1 MFVHW
6 LKHLLF
12 VSPDNNMLIGEV
24 LTKRNVVSA
33 TDLKT
38 ALDIQKERLNTDGK
52 AIPLGRIIVELGL
65 ASEKDLV
72 SVIND
77 HYKVSIA
84 SLSENTRDWV
94 EKDKGF
100 FSGIFFRFG
109 WPIWFQLSVTMM
121 LILLST
127 IGGLFFFIA
136 ERQEEHLKNQA
147 MDMGM
152 VSLHFFGK
160 NAGIPMLNEDILALN
175 TLLKNAEGVDGH
187 LYAFVTNNEKII
199 MAHTDQSKIGTLI
212 EPFNNIKKIT
222 KNEDVTSFDY
232 VLAGKGHVLD
242 MSTPILFDGKE
253 LGEIHVGLSV
263 NFINQ
268 LFVQEKS
275 YLALCTLAAAFVALI
290 VAVIFGVMYSRP
302 ISLLVRATREISKG
316 NYQHRVT
323 LKRNDE
329 LGRLAKAFNRM
340 GSELA
345 RQAVMKETFGK
356 YVGTE
361 VLDMIMIDP
370 KSQWLKGRKNEA
382 SILFADVR
390 GFTAYSE
397 TKDPEQIVEKLN
409 EYFDIAT
416 QVILKHG
423 GYIDK
428 FIGDAVLGVFG
439 VPVFCEDHSERC
451 VRAAVEMQNEFKK
464 ASGGGNEL
472 LSLVGIGLKTGVV
485 VAGNIGSQSKMEYT
499 VVGDSVNIASK
510 LNGFA
515 MPGEIIADD
524 SVCYRLK
531 EKLDYIAL
539 APQKIKGRMEPVQ
552 IFKILG
558 FKTKWKSKKS

>member
-12 VSPDNNMLIGEV
+12 ASPDKNMLIGEV
-24 LTKRNVVSA
+24 LKKREVVSEN
-33 TDLKT
+33 DLKT
-38 ALDIQKERLNTDGK
+38 ALEIQKERLNIEGK
-52 AIPLGRIIVELGL
+52 AIPLGRIIVELGF
-65 ASEKDLV
+65 ASEEDLV

-77 HYKVSIA
+77 HYKVSIKA
-84 SLSENTRDWV
+84 LSENTRDWV
-94 EKDKGF
+94 GKDKGI
-100 FSGIFFRFG
+100 FSDSFYGFG

-121 LILLST
+121 LILLLT
-127 IGGLFFFIA
+127 IGTLFYIIT
-136 ERQEEHLKNQA
+136 ERQRDRLYNQA

-160 NAGIPMLNEDILALN
+160 NAGIPILNEDILALN
-175 TLLKNAEGVDGH
+175 TLLKNAEDVDGH
-187 LYAFVTNNEKII
+187 IYAFVTNNEKII
-199 MAHTDQSKIGTLI
+199 MAHTDQGKIGTLA
-212 EPFNNIKKIT
+212 EPFNNINKIT
-222 KNEDVTSFDY
+222 KNGDVTSFDY
-232 VLAGKGHVLD
+232 VLSGKGHVLD

-253 LGEIHVGLSV
+253 LGEVHVGLSV

-275 YLALCTLAAAFVALI
+275 YLALYALAAAFVALI
-290 VAVIFGVMYSRP
+290 VAVVFGVMYSRP

-345 RQAVMKETFGK
+345 KQAVMKETFGK

-361 VLDMIMIDP
+361 VLDMIMDDP
-370 KSQWLKGRKNEA
+370 KNKWLKGRKNEA

-397 TKDPEQIVEKLN
+397 TKDPEQIVERLN

-416 QVILKHG
+416 RVILKHG
-423 GYIDK
+423 GYLDK

-451 VRAAVEMQNEFKK
+451 VRAAIEMQDEFRK
-464 ASGGGNEL
+464 AAGGGNEL
-472 LSLVGIGLKTGVV
+472 LALVGIGLKTGVV

-515 MPGEIIADD
+515 MAGEIIADE
-524 SVCYRLK
+524 SVCFRLK
-531 EKLDYIAL
+531 DKLDYKVL
-539 APQKIKGRMEPVQ
+539 APQRIKGRTEPVQ

>member
-1 MFVHW
+1 
-6 LKHLLF
+6 
-12 VSPDNNMLIGEV
+12 MLIGEV
-24 LTKRNVVSA
+24 LKKRKVVSE
-33 TDLKT
+33 TDLER
-38 ALDIQKERLNTDGK
+38 ALKIQKDRLNSEGK
-52 AIPLGRIIVELGL
+52 AVPLGRIIVELGF

-77 HYKVSIA
+77 HYKVSIT

-94 EKDKGF
+94 GKDKGIF
-100 FSGIFFRFG
+100 SDSFSGFG
-109 WPIWFQLSVTMM
+109 WPIWFQLAVTMM
-121 LILLST
+121 LILLLT
-127 IGGLFFFIA
+127 IGSLFFIIT
-136 ERQEEHLKNQA
+136 ERQRDRLYNQA

-160 NAGIPMLNEDILALN
+160 NAGIPLLNEDILALN
-175 TLLKNAEGVDGH
+175 TLLKNAEDVDGH
-187 LYAFVTNNEKII
+187 LYAFITNNQKTI
-199 MAHTDQSKIGTLI
+199 MAHTDQGQIGVLA
-212 EPFNNIKKIT
+212 EPFNNINKIT
-222 KNEDVTSFDY
+222 KNGDVTSFDY
-232 VLAGKGHVLD
+232 VLKGKGRVLD

-253 LGEIHVGLSV
+253 LGTVHVGLSV

-275 YLALCTLAAAFVALI
+275 YLALCTL
-290 VAVIFGVMYSRP
+290 VAVIVALFIAVFFGLMYSRP
-302 ISLLVRATREISKG
+302 ISLLVSATREISRG
-316 NYQHRVT
+316 NYQHRVS
-323 LKRNDE
+323 LKRKDE

-361 VLDMIMIDP
+361 VLDMIMVDP
-370 KSQWLKGRKNEA
+370 KNQWLKGRKNEA

-397 TKDPEQIVEKLN
+397 TKDPEQVVEKLN

-423 GYIDK
+423 GYLDK

-451 VRAAVEMQNEFKK
+451 VRAAIDMQNEFRK
-464 ASGGGNEL
+464 ASGNGNEL

-515 MPGEIIADD
+515 MPGEIIADE

-531 EKLDYIAL
+531 DRLDYTAL
-539 APQKIKGRMEPVQ
+539 APQKIKGRTEPVQ

-558 FKTKWKSKKS
+558 FKEKWKSRKS

>member
-12 VSPDNNMLIGEV
+12 ASPDKNMLIGEV
-24 LTKRNVVSA
+24 LKKRKVVSESDIEQA
-33 TDLKT
+33 LK
-38 ALDIQKERLNTDGK
+38 IQKERLNSEGK
-52 AIPLGRIIVELGL
+52 AVQLGRIIVELGF

-72 SVIND
+72 SAIND
-77 HYKVSIA
+77 HYKVSIK
-84 SLSENTRDWV
+84 SLSENTKEWV
-94 EKDKGF
+94 GKDKG
-100 FSGIFFRFG
+100 IFRDSIFRFG

-121 LILLST
+121 LILLLT
-127 IGGLFFFIA
+127 IGSLFYIIT
-136 ERQEEHLKNQA
+136 ERQRYRLYNQA

-160 NAGIPMLNEDILALN
+160 NAGIPLLNEDILALN
-175 TLLKNAEGVDGH
+175 TLLKNAEDVDGH
-187 LYAFVTNNEKII
+187 LYAFITNNKKTI
-199 MAHTDQSKIGTLI
+199 MAHTDQRKIGTLA
-212 EPFNNIKKIT
+212 EPFNNINKIT
-222 KNEDVTSFDY
+222 KNGDVTSFDY
-232 VLAGKGHVLD
+232 VLNGKGHVLD

-253 LGEIHVGLSV
+253 LGSVHVGLSV

-275 YLALCTLAAAFVALI
+275 YLALCTLAAVIVALFI
-290 VAVIFGVMYSRP
+290 AVFFGVMYSRP
-302 ISLLVRATREISKG
+302 ISLLVSATREISKG

-323 LKRNDE
+323 LKRKDE
-329 LGRLAKAFNRM
+329 LGRLAKAFNLM

-361 VLDMIMIDP
+361 VLDMIMDDP
-370 KSQWLKGRKNEA
+370 KNQWLKGRKNEA

-397 TKDPEQIVEKLN
+397 TKEPEQVVEKLN

-423 GYIDK
+423 GYLDK

-451 VRAAVEMQNEFKK
+451 VRAAIEMQDEFRK
-464 ASGGGNEL
+464 ASGNGNEL
-472 LSLVGIGLKTGVV
+472 LSLVGIGIKTGVV

-515 MPGEIIADD
+515 MPGEIIADE

-531 EKLDYIAL
+531 EKLDYTAL
-539 APQKIKGRMEPVQ
+539 APQKIKGRTEPVQ

-558 FKTKWKSKKS
+558 FKTKWKNKKS